1 MSATPI
7 PTSDKDIVFEAQVP
21 VNEKFRRKALTPPV
35 SLKQFF
41 HVEPKPMDTHPLKL
55 DSSVADPNMQEGDCK
70 RSDKSQK
77 FPLESKECGKSKGV
91 QMKLLDSF
99 AARSTDV
106 GSTQSSSDKGPS
118 ARKRRFQEETTAQ
131 GSLPKLFKQASN
143 ICQSICPVCGVL
155 IKDVSNSGINLHI
168 DKCLEKSSP
177 SQL

>member
-41 HVEPKPMDTHPLKL
+41 HVEPKPMDTHLVKS
-55 DSSVADPNMQEGDCK
+55 DSSAADPNMQERDYK
-70 RSDKSQK
+70 RSDKCPSE
-77 FPLESKECGKSKGV
+77 PKECGKSKGV

-99 AARSTDV
+99 AVRSTDV
-106 GSTQSSSDKGPS
+106 GSTQSSFDKGQS
-118 ARKRRFQEETTAQ
+118 ARKRRLQEETTAQ

-168 DKCLEKSSP
+168 DKCLDKSSP
-177 SQL
+177 SQS